1 MNLKTNLKTR
11 RHILAS
17 LVGMSAFLSYGAGL
31 PSESASFSPSE
42 SATDAPRRS
51 LEPDTASWELP
62 GVAVTA
68 IKQIATGYADES
80 LTTLGRTVIER
91 LDLTDVKQLSGLA
104 PNFYM
109 PKYGSAMT
117 STIYV
122 RGLGTRIDQPV
133 VGLNIDNVPLVC
145 KDNFDFQ
152 LSDVAK
158 IEVIRGPQNILYG
171 RNTMGGLINVT
182 TLSPLNF
189 QGFRGSV
196 LYGLHNT
203 WRYDAGAYKRFSD
216 RVGLSL
222 TVYGNGSDGRYRN
235 EFNNSKVGRTTN
247 FGARLKTV
255 WQTKRGHTLQNSA
268 TFSTTSQKGYP
279 YEAVA
284 TGKIAYNDTC
294 FYRRLNFTDGLTAKG
309 DVGNVNLSAIAS
321 FQYLND
327 NLTLDQDFLP
337 KDYFTLTQK
346 RHEWSVTADF
356 VASSRKAVGDVYS
369 WLVGAF
375 GFSRRVNM
383 HAPVTF
389 YDYGLTQLIENNA
402 NALNPQYPI
411 AWDQRHLLLDSEFE
425 LPSRGFSLYHESV
438 AKTGN
443 WTFTLGLR
451 WDIEQ
456 TKIRYLSRTHSSYTI
471 YDATGDELKPYRP
484 GIRIDIDD
492 TGRLSRT
499 YNQLLPKLSVSYR
512 LPDTWGN
519 VFATVT
525 KGYKSGGYN
534 TQMFSDVL
542 QQRLMGQLGIA
553 ENYSVDDIITYAPE
567 KIWNYE
573 LGAHLSA
580 LDGRLSG
587 DVSLFWI
594 ECRDQQLT
602 MFPEGSITGRVMAN
616 AGKARSRGVEI
627 SATGTPGAGF
637 TLRASYGF
645 TDARFTRFTD
655 GRNDYTGKHVPY
667 APVHTLWAGAVW
679 EHDMPGSFVE
689 RLSVLANVRGV
700 GEIWWNEANTLRQP
714 FYAILDAGIS
724 ATHGAFTAELKAT
737 NLTSTRYS
745 TFYFVSIG
753 NAFLQRG
760 DGFGLT
766 LALKVRF

>member
-1 MNLKTNLKTR
+1 MTSGQRNAKRIVLTS
-11 RHILAS
+11 LA
-17 LVGMSAFLSYGAGL
+17 GMSAFLSFGAGV
-31 PSESASFSPSE
+31 SE
-42 SATDAPRRS
+42 ATQQ
-51 LEPDTASWELP
+51 PDTASWELP

-68 IKQIATGYADES
+68 IKQIAAGYADES
-80 LTTLGRTVIER
+80 LTSLGRVQIGR
-91 LDLTDVKQLSGLA
+91 LDLTDVKQLSALA

-133 VGLNIDNVPLVC
+133 VGLNIDNVPLVS

-152 LSDVAK
+152 LSDVAR

-171 RNTMGGLINVT
+171 RNTMGGLINIT
-182 TLSPLNF
+182 TLSPLNYE
-189 QGFRGSV
+189 GVRGSV
-196 LYGLHNT
+196 MYGLRNT
-203 WRYDAGAYKRFSD
+203 WRYDAGYYKRFSD
-216 RVGLSL
+216 RVGMSL
-222 TVYGNGSDGRYRN
+222 TLYGNGTDGYFRN
-235 EFNNSKVGRTTN
+235 SYDNSRVGKTES

-255 WQTKRGHTLQNSA
+255 WQTRRGHTLQNSA
-268 TFSTTSQKGYP
+268 TFSHTSQRGYP
-279 YEAVA
+279 YQAVS
-284 TGKIAYNDTC
+284 TGKIDYNDTC

-356 VASSRKAVGDVYS
+356 VASSRRQIADVYS

-375 GFSRRVNM
+375 GFVRRVNM

-389 YDYGLTQLIENNA
+389 YDYGLTHLIEDNA
-402 NALNPQYPI
+402 NALNPQYPVK
-411 AWDQRHLLLDSEFE
+411 WDDRSLLLNSDFI
-425 LPSRGFSLYHESV
+425 LPARGVSLYHESV

-451 WDIEQ
+451 WDVEQ
-456 TKIRYLSRTHSSYTI
+456 TRIKYRSRTNSTYTI
-471 YDATGDELKPYRP
+471 YDATGDEPVVWRP
-484 GIRIDIDD
+484 AIRIDIDD
-492 TGRLSRT
+492 TGKLSRT
-499 YNQLLPKLSVSYR
+499 YSQLLPKLSVSYR
-512 LPDTWGN
+512 LPSTLGN
-519 VFATVT
+519 VFASVT

-553 ENYSVDDIITYAPE
+553 ENYSVDEIITYAPE

-573 LGAHLSA
+573 VGAHLSG
-580 LDGRLSG
+580 LNGRLTG

-616 AGKARSRGVEI
+616 AGKARSRGVEV
-627 SATGTPGAGF
+627 SATGNPGAGF
-637 TLRASYGF
+637 TLRASYGY
-645 TDARFTRFTD
+645 TDARFTSFSD
-655 GRNDYTGKHVPY
+655 GRNDYSGKHVPY
-667 APVHTLWAGAVW
+667 APQHTLWGGAVW
-679 EHDMPGSFVE
+679 EHAMPGKFVE
-689 RLSVLANVRGV
+689 SLAIQANVRGV
-700 GEIWWNEANTLRQP
+700 GSIYWNEDNSLRQP
-714 FYAILDAGIS
+714 FYALLDACVS
-724 ATHGAFTAELKAT
+724 ATHGAFTAEVRAT
-737 NLTSTRYS
+737 NITSTRYS

-766 LALKVRF
+766 AAVKFSF